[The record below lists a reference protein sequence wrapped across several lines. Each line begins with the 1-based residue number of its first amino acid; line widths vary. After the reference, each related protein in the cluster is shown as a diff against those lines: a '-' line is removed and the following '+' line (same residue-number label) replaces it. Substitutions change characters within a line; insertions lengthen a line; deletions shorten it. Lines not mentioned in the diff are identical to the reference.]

1 MDAHTFHP
9 DSAAQALPTRI
20 DEAVLAWLRLA
31 RVYHK
36 VDRRSAETMRAHD
49 LSVSR
54 FDVLNHAG
62 AREGRS
68 QQHLADALLVTKGN
82 ICQLIDAMEVDG
94 LLERRRHLR
103 TKRIYLTDKGRALR
117 AAAVRAQEQALVS
130 EFSALS
136 ADETRTLLDI
146 LRKLDHSLA
155 PPTAPSPE
163 S

>member
-1 MDAHTFHP
+1 MKTDTLP
-9 DSAAQALPTRI
+9 PETTAQAVPIRI
-20 DEAVLAWLRLA
+20 NEAVLTWLRLA

-36 VDRRSAETMRAHD
+36 VDRRSVETMRAHH

-68 QQHLADALLVTKGN
+68 QQQLADALLVTKGN
-82 ICQLIDAMEVDG
+82 ICQLVDAMEADG

-103 TKRIYLTDKGRALR
+103 TKRIYLTDKGRTLR
-117 AAAVRAQEQALVS
+117 AAAVRAQEEAIIT

-136 ADETRTLLDI
+136 ADETRTLLSI
-146 LRKLDHSLA
+146 LRKLDHALDRTTESA
-155 PPTAPSPE
+155 PE
-163 S
+163 